1 MLLLLLG
8 MVWNVQPA
16 SAQLFQPDEDSP
28 LITNVVADPAETQL
42 TSNCTWKITPGN
54 DNYSYNQEFIDA
66 GNELGA
72 LIDGDQTTYW
82 HSDPTGPNLH
92 NQDLYIQVDL
102 KRTDIQKFFYR
113 YDRRADVYN
122 GSVRRGIMWTKI
134 EIKATN
140 TPEDNSSWVQVAV
153 HSDLPNEKIEDC
165 WPYMPPMVSMSVPY
179 RYLRF
184 YARDSGQPY
193 WCFSEF
199 QMYPATEIND
209 PRTTLIHLLDSVGPG
224 TYQTGTDPGYYP
236 EEKVI
241 AFEKQWD
248 EAQALADKSSATDA
262 ELAEAEKALRQALND
277 VTGNQ
282 IQITDGYYRFI
293 SASEAYQTLQGVD
306 KALIGNTTESRMAWG
321 NLDEEDPYQVFKVT
335 KLASGNYSIQ
345 CVGNQRFI
353 DWVNGDACLTTA
365 AYNLPLVEKQTT
377 EQIITPDI
385 AHNTPWFMLCNVKN
399 KCSYH
404 MLSHNNGSGESGY
417 LCAANVGYNSFNYWY
432 IRRVDDAVGDAMT
445 ENGLKKTYAT
455 LLELAIE
462 NAKQVRAKAN
472 DYEALIYEADDEDD
486 AHNQFSSNAR
496 WTYKDAATGGQ
507 GAYANLIDGSSDTYF
522 HSRHP
527 ANAVAGYH
535 YLQVDL
541 KRTDIQEFLFKML
554 RRGDGGWRDSWNQ
567 MPIDIE
573 IWVTNDASAVEEPTP
588 TNDDEAAAS
597 AWKKIT
603 RLDKGF
609 PAVSTTPLP
618 LWRWV
623 QPTSM
628 CASWFST
635 PRADLVTS
643 T

>member
-1 MLLLLLG
+1 MQREPCTEPLT
-8 MVWNVQPA
+8 
-16 SAQLFQPDEDSP
+16 DE
-28 LITNVVADPAETQL
+28 A
-42 TSNCTWKITPGN
+42 
-54 DNYSYNQEFIDA
+54 
-66 GNELGA
+66 
-72 LIDGDQTTYW
+72 
-82 HSDPTGPNLH
+82 
-92 NQDLYIQVDL
+92 
-102 KRTDIQKFFYR
+102 
-113 YDRRADVYN
+113 
-122 GSVRRGIMWTKI
+122 
-134 EIKATN
+134 
-140 TPEDNSSWVQVAV
+140 
-153 HSDLPNEKIEDC
+153 
-165 WPYMPPMVSMSVPY
+165 
-179 RYLRF
+179 
-184 YARDSGQPY
+184 
-193 WCFSEF
+193 
-199 QMYPATEIND
+199 
-209 PRTTLIHLLDSVGPG
+209 
-224 TYQTGTDPGYYP
+224 
-236 EEKVI
+236 
-241 AFEKQWD
+241 
-248 EAQALADKSSATDA
+248 AQALADKSSATDA

-282 IQITDGYYRFI
+282 NQITDGYYRFI

-345 CVGNQRFI
+345 CVGNQKFI

-399 KCSYH
+399 KYSYH

-417 LCAANVGYNSFNYWY
+417 LCAANVGYDSFNYWY
-432 IRRVDDAVGDAMT
+432 VRRVDDAVGDAMT

-455 LLELAIE
+455 LLEQAIE
-462 NAKQVRAKAN
+462 NAKQVRTKAN

-522 HSRHP
+522 HSRYP

-554 RRGDGGWRDSWNQ
+554 RRGDGGWPDNWNQ
-567 MPIDIE
+567 MPSDIE

-588 TNDDEAAAS
+588 S
-597 AWKKIT
+597 
-603 RLDKGF
+603 
-609 PAVSTTPLP
+609 
-618 LWRWV
+618 
-623 QPTSM
+623 
-628 CASWFST
+628 
-635 PRADLVTS
+635 
-643 T
+643 